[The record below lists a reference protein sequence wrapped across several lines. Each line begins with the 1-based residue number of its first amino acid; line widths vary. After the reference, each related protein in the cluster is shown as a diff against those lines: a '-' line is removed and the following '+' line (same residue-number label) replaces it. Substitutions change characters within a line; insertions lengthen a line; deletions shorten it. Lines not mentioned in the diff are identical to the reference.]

1 MYYYNQH
8 SSYDPITRH
17 QNYYNTTNNSG
28 SNQHYSTQKFNKSNR
43 NQQSYNTKPGSN
55 FSSRFVD
62 YNQNYSEYENASSYS
77 SNSSPTSFYHQYY
90 DHNSYNQ
97 SLSSS
102 FDSSSDE
109 SVSYLTASLSSSTS
123 SLEFPENPIYGY
135 YSDGQ
140 PIWSSALYS
149 PNLHPTL
156 FESWSTKMNKS
167 IIELKED
174 LKNYDRI
181 LGPDYDS
188 NAQFSNQ
195 VEYNINHMYDL
206 FSYHQQQFQKQPLEF
221 KPRSSNSSQGIETNL
236 ISYEEMTTKVDN
248 LLNLSFQEN
257 SLSSAG
263 GHVTGDMKVYQ
274 NGIHVSTSNESLE
287 GGNDS
292 DDKSNKSVSPKLKFT
307 APRFEK
313 KWWHICICGV
323 LLPCMGPPPS
333 NKQSR
338 PSMGSLMS
346 LH

>member
-1 MYYYNQH
+1 
-8 SSYDPITRH
+8 
-17 QNYYNTTNNSG
+17 
-28 SNQHYSTQKFNKSNR
+28 
-43 NQQSYNTKPGSN
+43 
-55 FSSRFVD
+55 
-62 YNQNYSEYENASSYS
+62 
-77 SNSSPTSFYHQYY
+77 
-90 DHNSYNQ
+90 
-97 SLSSS
+97 
-102 FDSSSDE
+102 
-109 SVSYLTASLSSSTS
+109 
-123 SLEFPENPIYGY
+123 
-135 YSDGQ
+135 
-140 PIWSSALYS
+140 
-149 PNLHPTL
+149 
-156 FESWSTKMNKS
+156 MNKS
-167 IIELKED
+167 IIELNEE

-263 GHVTGDMKVYQ
+263 GRVTGDMTVYQ

-313 KWWHICICGV
+313 KWLKTQAKHPVASNNTNNNNNNNAPNPYPMNCQNICEFSPKQPQQHQQQIKLSFSSLKKFSEVTTATECQKNISFNNRNNNANKWPSQSTIKSTNKNSNQTNNNINNYKYNNNHASNGKYQASSRNCLANENEASV
-323 LLPCMGPPPS
+323 GSGSNTSNGSGYRARNS
-333 NKQSR
+333 NKQQANNRYRFNRAGSKSR
-338 PSMGSLMS
+338 A
-346 LH
+346 